1 MSILFRYLVREY
13 LKIFLMCFAGL
24 MTVYL
29 VVDFFE
35 KGRRFIKFDYQTV
48 HVLSYFLLRT
58 PGIAFQIAPLAV
70 LMATLLT
77 LGMLA
82 RNHEITAMQ
91 SCGISLGRT
100 ALPFL
105 VCSSLVALGLFIL
118 SAVVIP
124 VTNAQADYVKN
135 TLIEKKNPLAVLK
148 SLHPWIQLE
157 QQTLMNIGAMEADG
171 RILRGLRL
179 YRLGPGFRLLELT
192 EAKEARYTGQGWMM
206 SDGVTRVLLPNG
218 VVRTESFASKPVGL
232 SHQPEDFLSGLSV
245 DSDDMT
251 LQYLKDRI
259 ERLRRDGYQVARLLT
274 EYHGRIAFPFV
285 SIVMAVVGVALSLKR
300 TGKRG
305 GGMAIGIGQA
315 LVIGFL
321 YWTAHSIA
329 IALGRSGIMLP
340 MVAGWLANLLFLS
353 YGSYLYLKV
362 GH

>member
-1 MSILFRYLVREY
+1 MTILFRYLVREY
-13 LKIFLMCFAGL
+13 MKVFLMCFAGL

-35 KGRRFIKFDYQTV
+35 KGRRFIKFDWQAV
-48 HVLSYFLLRT
+48 HIVMYFLLRT

-77 LGMLA
+77 LGMLS
-82 RNHEITAMQ
+82 RNHEVTAMQ
-91 SCGISLGRT
+91 SCGISLART

-105 VCSSLVALGLFIL
+105 VCSTLVALGLFIL

-124 VTNAQADYVKN
+124 VSNSQADYVK
-135 TLIEKKNPLAVLK
+135 TALIEKKNPLAVLK

-157 QQTLMNIGAMEADG
+157 HQTLMNIEAMESDG
-171 RILRGLRL
+171 LLLRGLRL

-192 EAKEARYTGQGWMM
+192 EAKEARYTGQGWTM
-206 SDGVTRVLLPNG
+206 SEGITRILLPNG
-218 VVRTESFASKPVGL
+218 VVKTETFTSRPVGL
-232 SHQPEDFLSGLSV
+232 SHKPEDFRSGLSV
-245 DSDDMT
+245 ESEEMT

-300 TGKRG
+300 TGSRG

-329 IALGRSGIMLP
+329 ISLGRSGIMLP
-340 MVAGWLANLLFLS
+340 MLAGWLANLLFLS